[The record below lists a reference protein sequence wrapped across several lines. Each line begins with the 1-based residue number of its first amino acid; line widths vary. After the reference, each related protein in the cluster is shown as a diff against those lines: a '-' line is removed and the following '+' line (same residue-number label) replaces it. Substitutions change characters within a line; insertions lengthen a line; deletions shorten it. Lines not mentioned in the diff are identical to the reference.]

1 MKLHL
6 LSKTAICLGVV
17 LLAGVAF
24 AQTAT
29 VDFSAKSKPTNQMPF
44 FSVGSDRAAIFLRD
58 THQRDLVAL
67 QKSLHFRYLRCHGIF
82 NEEMDVVK
90 RNADGTIAYNWK
102 KVDEF
107 IDRLKKVGIRPFVEF
122 GYMPEALARG
132 KDTVFYYRGN
142 STPPKSSSEWAD
154 LVKNFL
160 LHEIQRFG
168 MKEVRQWFFEVWN
181 EPNLNYFWR
190 GTQQEYFEFYE
201 VTARAVKGVDAKLPV
216 GGPSTAGLGWI
227 KEFLAFCSKKQV
239 PIDFVSS
246 HHYGAT
252 QGFVDPDGKSKTIL
266 DVRPEAL
273 YADLIRAR
281 AEIRSSALPNLP
293 FYISEWGP
301 SYSQVDPIHDNYI
314 CAAWILDKLQK
325 SRDSVDGMSYWAFSD
340 QFEEGGP
347 QNDPFPGGFGLL
359 NYDGLRKPGFFA
371 YQFLAKLQK
380 NSYQTNDDHLLASK
394 SGDNIALVTWNY
406 TEPRITKPNNP
417 LFHEDI
423 PPTNLPD
430 KVITLRGLRPGSYDV
445 RMTCVGYERND
456 VHAAYRASGSPKG
469 KGASLPPPIQEKLRA
484 ATTGDPLK
492 TDKITVGSDGRASLT
507 VPMRTNDCWLIELS
521 RSL

>member
-1 MKLHL
+1 MSFHRI
-6 LSKTAICLGVV
+6 SKIIIALG
-17 LLAGVAF
+17 LASTTF
-24 AQTAT
+24 AQTTST
-29 VDFSAKSKPTNQMPF
+29 VDFAAKPKPTSQMPF

-82 NEEMDVVK
+82 NEEMNVVK
-90 RNADGTIAYNWK
+90 RNPDGTIAYNWQ
-102 KVDEF
+102 KVDKF
-107 IDRLKKVGIRPFVEF
+107 VDQLKATGLRPFVEF

-142 STPPKSSSEWAD
+142 STPPKSPTEWAD

-168 MKEVRQWFFEVWN
+168 IKEVRQWFFEVWN
-181 EPNLNYFWR
+181 EPNLDYFWR
-190 GTQQEYFEFYE
+190 GTQKEYFEFYD
-201 VTARAVKGVDAKLPV
+201 VTARTVKSVDAKLPV

-227 KEFLAFCSKKQV
+227 KEFLTYCSEKHV

-266 DVRPEAL
+266 DTRPEAL

-281 AEIRSSALPNLP
+281 EDIRKSPFPKLP

-371 YQFLAKLQK
+371 YDFLAKLQK
-380 NSYQTNDDHLLASK
+380 NSYNTNDDHLLASK
-394 SGDNIALVTWNY
+394 SGDNLALVTWNY
-406 TEPRITKPNNP
+406 TEPKITKPNNP

-423 PPTNLPD
+423 VPSNLPD
-430 KVITLRGLRPGSYDV
+430 KVITLKGLRPGSYV
-445 RMTCVGYERND
+445 LKMTCMGYERND
-456 VHAAYRASGSPKG
+456 VYAAYRALGSPKG
-469 KGASLPPPIQEKLRA
+469 KGAGLQLPIQEKLRA
-484 ATTGDPLK
+484 ATTGQPMK
-492 TDKITVGSDGRASLT
+492 TDKVTVSKDGQATLT
-507 VPMRTNDCWLIELS
+507 VPMRTNDCWLIELTRS
-521 RSL
+521 RS